1 MSGEH
6 QADGQDLLRG
16 AELRVRTVNRN
27 AGEKDTVFAVVP
39 YDDHDDPAAARRI
52 AEELAASGKGHV
64 IVGPTNPESCAAVAP
79 ICTQAGLPMV
89 TAMVTPPE
97 PDSAVPW
104 HFCTTFN
111 DEAQGRFAAIYLRRI
126 LGRNKVAIVH
136 GADGHSRDLA
146 DAFHDQWHALGR
158 DAAAYVLPLTS
169 HTRTAAARLED
180 VLDKVGTYEVGC
192 VFLAAPAPE
201 AARFVKKLRDLAH
214 GRSRPRL
221 R

>member
-1 MSGEH
+1 MRQSPVVWSPPGRKRSAQTLTIAVIGPMSGEH
-6 QADGQDLLRG
+6 QTDGQDLLRG
-16 AELRVRTVNRN
+16 VELRVRTVNRN

-79 ICTQAGLPMV
+79 ICAQAGLPMV

-126 LGRNKVAIVH
+126 LGRYKVAIVH
-136 GADGHSRDLA
+136 GVDADTAGTSPMPSTTS
-146 DAFHDQWHALGR
+146 GTPS
-158 DAAAYVLPLTS
+158 AATTPPTCC
-169 HTRTAAARLED
+169 R
-180 VLDKVGTYEVGC
+180 
-192 VFLAAPAPE
+192 
-201 AARFVKKLRDLAH
+201 
-214 GRSRPRL
+214 
-221 R
+221 